1 MLIDGKLM
9 EADAVLRAEICIVG
23 TGMGALSVA
32 SALIAARRSVV
43 FIETG
48 PLEKSHRGQ
57 AALQIES
64 VGRPFGIAPSRG
76 LEVGGGTAFWHGVC
90 APLDEEDFEARPW
103 IAHSG
108 WPISRS
114 ELAPWYATAEE
125 FLGGGLDRQAC
136 RTDGGARLAGNL
148 VRRDTGQQANAVI
161 DAKTY
166 CYRSS
171 PFRGKDLLR
180 DWCTHGMARCVYNS
194 TALRLLHR
202 HGKAHTLVVGSAGRQ
217 FSVIANKFVIAA
229 GALETPRLLL
239 NSLQDASITDASTPG
254 VAMPAAPARPGS
266 PPASWWLGRNLIDHP
281 VGYLSQIRF
290 HPPAAGVAAAKG
302 SIDPVLREFP
312 GFVLQGSI
320 QHQHQ
325 LPNHTMFVRQG
336 ISSRPVP
343 NKAVMSF
350 LSVRGTRDIRLSHL
364 TSLARHPYIIWR
376 IAHQKLSLRPRSR
389 YGDLFFMTEQLPN
402 PESRVSLSERQRDQF
417 GFPIARVDWRLSKQ
431 DISMFADYHALLMH
445 SLRAHAD
452 VDGLRADPMA
462 SWEATLA
469 SGAHHL
475 GTARM
480 AATVEDGVVDA
491 NLKIF
496 GFENAW
502 VSDGSVFPTGGS
514 VNPSLTI
521 CALGHRLG
529 HHLNRT
535 WP

>member
-1 MLIDGKLM
+1 MLIDGKQL
-9 EADAVLRAEICIVG
+9 ERDAVLRAEICIVG

-32 SALIAARRSVV
+32 SALIAERRSVL

-48 PLEKSHRGQ
+48 PLEQTRRAH
-57 AALQIES
+57 AALQIEN
-64 VGRPFGIAPSRG
+64 VGRPFGISTSRG

-90 APLDEEDFEARPW
+90 APLDEEDFQARPW
-103 IAHSG
+103 MAHSG
-108 WPISRS
+108 WPIGRS
-114 ELAPWYATAEE
+114 ELDPWYATAEE
-125 FLGGGLDRQAC
+125 FLCGRLDRMAC
-136 RTDGGARLAGNL
+136 NTDQGARLAGHL
-148 VRRDTGQQANAVI
+148 DRRKMDRQTTDRRTTDVL

-180 DWCTHGMARCVYNS
+180 EWCTHGKARCVYNS
-194 TALRLLHR
+194 TALRLLHQ
-202 HGKAHTLVVGSAGRQ
+202 HGKAHTLVVGSAGHQ

-239 NSLQDASITDASTPG
+239 NSLLDSLQGT
-254 VAMPAAPARPGS
+254 PARAAS

-290 HPPAAGVAAAKG
+290 HLPSTDDGAAPDRR
-302 SIDPVLREFP
+302 DPVLRVFP
-312 GFVLQGSI
+312 GFVLTPGI

-343 NKAVMSF
+343 NRAVMSF
-350 LSVRGTRDIRLSHL
+350 LGVRGTRDIRLTHL
-364 TSLARHPYIIWR
+364 TSLTRHPYILWR

-402 PESRVSLSERQRDQF
+402 PDSRVSLSERQRDRF
-417 GFPIARVDWRLSKQ
+417 GLPIARVDWRLSEQ
-431 DISMFADYHALLMH
+431 DISMFAEYHQLLMAN
-445 SLRAHAD
+445 LREHEE
-452 VDGLRADPMA
+452 VRGLRADSMA
-462 SWEATLA
+462 RWEDSLA

-480 AATVEDGVVDA
+480 AANARDGVVDA
-491 NLKIF
+491 DLKIF

-502 VSDGSVFPTGGS
+502 ISDGSVFPTGGS

-529 HHLNRT
+529 HHLNRLS
-535 WP
+535 P